1 MTKPVSGE
9 IWSINHRQRKR
20 KRAVKYLRYLF
31 GRAIKK
37 IKLSIA
43 GAKGSA
49 TYWTSHMVAND
60 DWQNAADS
68 LDHLNWRNQQYPGY
82 IELMPVNNADGLVVL
97 DYGCGPG
104 NDLVGFSEFSSPK
117 RLIGADVSPT
127 ALKASKRRLAL
138 HERTA
143 EFLQIDEETNKLDLP
158 DECVDLVH
166 SSGVLHHVK
175 NLGPALNEI
184 CRVLKRGGRFQVMI
198 YNYDSLW
205 LHLYTA
211 YTHQLEMG
219 LYRNLDLLEAFKRTT
234 DGPDCPI
241 SHCYRPLEFVEIV
254 KRHGFSGDFKGSSI
268 SLHELSLLPKRFDAI
283 KNRQLNAEHRA
294 FLSAVSFDERGH
306 PLVNDNVAGINGCF
320 EFTKA

>member
-1 MTKPVSGE
+1 M
-9 IWSINHRQRKR
+9 N
-20 KRAVKYLRYLF
+20 YLRYLVLKAF
-31 GRAIKK
+31 RK
-37 IKLSIA
+37 IRGSIA

-49 TYWTSHMVAND
+49 SYWTSHMVAND
-60 DWQNAADS
+60 NWQNVADS
-68 LDHLNWRNQQYPGY
+68 LDHFNWRNQQYPGY
-82 IELMPVNNADGLVVL
+82 IDLMPVNNADGLVVL

-127 ALKASKRRLAL
+127 ALKASKKRLAL
-138 HERTA
+138 HGKTA
-143 EFLQIDEETNKLDLP
+143 EFLQIDEESNKLDLP

-175 NLGPALNEI
+175 NLKIALNEI
-184 CRVLKRGGRFQVMI
+184 CRVLKYGGRFQVMI

-241 SHCYRPLEFVEIV
+241 SHCYRPSEFVEMV
-254 KRHGFSGDFKGSSI
+254 KRHGFSGDFKGASI
-268 SLHELSLLPKRFDAI
+268 SLHELSLLPKRFNAI
-283 KNRQLNAEHRA
+283 QNRQLKAEHRD
-294 FLSAVSFDERGH
+294 FLSAVSFDKRGH
-306 PLVNDNVAGINGCF
+306 PLVKGRVAGINACF
-320 EFTKA
+320 EFKKV